1 MKLVIQ
7 RAQSA
12 AVSIAGE
19 TVGEIQA
26 GLMILVGF
34 THEDTA
40 EEVHKKIQKVIQL
53 RIFNDEEGKMNL
65 SVLQTGGSI
74 LVVSQFTLYAQTQ
87 KGNRPS
93 FITAAPPEIAIPLYE
108 QFVQG
113 LKKELGEHKVS
124 TGRFGADMQVSL
136 INDGP
141 VTLIM
146 E

>member
-7 RAQSA
+7 RVQSA

-19 TVGEIQA
+19 MVGEIQA

-34 THEDTA
+34 THEDTT
-40 EEVHKKIQKVIQL
+40 EEVYKKIQKVIQL
-53 RIFNDEEGKMNL
+53 RIFNDGEGKMNL
-65 SVLQTGGSI
+65 SILQTGGSI

-108 QFVQG
+108 QFVEG
-113 LKKELGEHKVS
+113 LKKELGENNVS

-141 VTLIM
+141 VTLIL